1 MGQVNRTM
9 NSRQIETI
17 KASIEPIIAKH
28 DLMLWDVSFFGA
40 SSPVLTVLIDRQ
52 NNTPITMNEISEV
65 TPLISEALDQIEPDP
80 FPDHYNLDIS
90 SPGIDRT
97 IKSDEQLAWAVSEPV
112 KVSFFQKIDSRKSA
126 EGILLDYSDSYIEL
140 QNSEEEIEDFPRDK
154 ITKISLNQE
163 V

>member
-1 MGQVNRTM
+1 MGQANSKM
-9 NSRQIETI
+9 NSKQLETI
-17 KASIEPIIAKH
+17 KERISPIVKKRE
-28 DLMLWDVSFFGA
+28 LMLWDVSFFGA
-40 SSPVLTVLIDRQ
+40 ASPVLTILIDRQ
-52 NNTPITMNEISEV
+52 DKTPITMNEISEI
-65 TPLISEALDQIEPDP
+65 TPFISEAMDQIEPDP

-97 IKSDEQLAWAVSEPV
+97 IKSNDQLAWAVSEPV
-112 KVSFFQKIDSRKSA
+112 KINFFEKIDGQKNA

-140 QNSEEEIEDFPRDK
+140 KNSAEQIEDFPRDK